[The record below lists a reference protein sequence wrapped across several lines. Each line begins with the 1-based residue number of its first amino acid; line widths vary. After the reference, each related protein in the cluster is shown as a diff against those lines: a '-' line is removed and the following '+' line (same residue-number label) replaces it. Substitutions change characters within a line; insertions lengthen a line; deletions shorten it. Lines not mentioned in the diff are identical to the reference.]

1 VAGQCE
7 TVSLNTIVFET
18 ESPVTHPSMYY
29 KESPAFKAW
38 GVSIQV
44 FPKEEEKKPKK

>member
-1 VAGQCE
+1 MLL
-7 TVSLNTIVFET
+7 SN
-18 ESPVTHPSMYY
+18 S
-29 KESPAFKAW
+29 KESQNHCKAW